1 VESLPVWKFFTI
13 LSAHLAAAFL
23 LRHMLLGIVIRPYPV
38 QRQSTRLFF
47 LDYAL
52 FAGSGIGVGLFNR
65 LILGFPL
72 ISSVEMVLGFVTVGL
87 LPALDLSLEWEYRI
101 IRQASGQDHDQYIP
115 QSFFPQTRKFAF
127 LACGII
133 VFVTIVLLA
142 LMWRDISWLTNQSQS
157 AAVLSDLFRSII
169 YEILFVMGIFLGL
182 TLVVVFS
189 YARNLKLLFGNQT
202 TVLELVTQGQL
213 ETKVPVVTNDEFAI
227 IAGHTNVMI
236 DHLIERERMFRGLE
250 LARQIQA
257 NLLPRSSPLLPGV
270 QIFGSS
276 HFSDETGGDFY
287 DYMVRDGEDGPELVV
302 LVGDVSGHGVG
313 SALLMTSIRAYIK
326 AHLFH
331 IADLA
336 KVMKYA
342 NMLICRDVAGS
353 GYFATVFLFSYAPAS
368 RRARWV
374 SAGHDPGVYQTFE
387 RSPCVELKGKDIPLG
402 VGGEWNY
409 TQFSSHLEPGV
420 LLLGTDGVW
429 EAMNSDKAMFGKDRL
444 HQMLRDHLHSSP
456 QEMASCI
463 FSEVEAFTGTAQLE
477 DDRTLVIARF
487 E

>member
-1 VESLPVWKFFTI
+1 
-13 LSAHLAAAFL
+13 
-23 LRHMLLGIVIRPYPV
+23 MLLGVLIRSCPV
-38 QRQSTRLFF
+38 PRQSTRLFF

-52 FAGSGIGVGLFNR
+52 FAGSGVGVGFFNS

-72 ISSVEMVLGFVTVGL
+72 VSSLEIAFGFVTVGL
-87 LPALDLSLEWEYRI
+87 LPALDLSLEWEYRR
-101 IRQASGQDHDQYIP
+101 IRQASGHGHDQYIP

-142 LMWRDISWLTNQSQS
+142 LMWRDIAWLTDQSQS
-157 AAVLSDLFRSII
+157 AVALSELLRAII
-169 YEILFVMGIFLGL
+169 WEVLFVMGIFLGL
-182 TLVVVFS
+182 TLVVVLS

-202 TVLELVTQGQL
+202 AVLELVSQGQL
-213 ETKVPVVTNDEFAI
+213 GTKVPVVTNDEFAV

-236 DHLIERERMFRGLE
+236 DRLKEREQMFHGLE
-250 LARQIQA
+250 LARQIQD
-257 NLLPRSSPLLPGV
+257 NLLPRSSPFLDGV

-276 HFSDETGGDFY
+276 LFSDETGGDFY
-287 DYMVRDGEDGPELVV
+287 DYAIRDGDEGPELVV
-302 LVGDVSGHGVG
+302 MVGDVSGHGIG
-313 SALLMTSIRAYIK
+313 SALLMTSVRAYIK

-336 KVMKYA
+336 KVMRYA

-353 GYFATVFLFSYAPAS
+353 GYFATVFLFSYTPAS

-374 SAGHDPGVYQTFE
+374 SAGHDPAVFQTFA
-387 RSPCVELKGKDIPLG
+387 RSRQVELQGKDIPLG
-402 VGGEWNY
+402 VGAEWNY
-409 TQFSSHLEPGV
+409 TQFSCQLEPGV

-429 EAMNSDKAMFGKDRL
+429 EAMDVDKVMFGKDRL
-444 HQMLRDHLHSSP
+444 HQVLRDHLHSSP
-456 QEMASCI
+456 QEIASRV
-463 FSEVEAFTGTAQLE
+463 FSEVEAFTGTAQVE